1 VNPDNSIDDV
11 NLGSLSTAES
21 TGSFTS
27 DGMAVGGGVMY
38 GRNSWLVGFDYAYK
52 SFGPLGG
59 TNNFS
64 FSLSW

>member
-1 VNPDNSIDDV
+1 
-11 NLGSLSTAES
+11 
-21 TGSFTS
+21 
-27 DGMAVGGGVMY
+27 VGV
-38 GRNSWLVGFDYAYK
+38 DYAYK